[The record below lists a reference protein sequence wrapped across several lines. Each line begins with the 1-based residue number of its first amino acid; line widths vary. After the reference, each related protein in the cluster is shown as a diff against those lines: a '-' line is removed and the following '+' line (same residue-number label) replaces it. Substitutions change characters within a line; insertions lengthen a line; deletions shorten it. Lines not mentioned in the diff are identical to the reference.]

1 MGVECAEGI
10 EKESGMS
17 TDHLTNDKE
26 TKTVMDCHQ
35 CHKQFVGL
43 LDYSVNGNHIIE
55 CAHCG
60 HEHCRVIVDGKITG
74 ERWDSRHGSDKD
86 RDSIRPRR
94 VWKADALPARTS
106 SAAEF
111 IRQRWLER
119 SL

>member
-1 MGVECAEGI
+1 MQ
-10 EKESGMS
+10 KT
-17 TDHLTNDKE
+17 TDHLTHDKE
-26 TKTVMDCHQ
+26 TKTVLDCHE
-35 CHKQFVGL
+35 CSKQFVAL
-43 LDYSVNGNHIIE
+43 LDYTVNGNHVIE

-60 HEHCRVIVDGKITG
+60 HEHCRVIENGTITG
-74 ERWDSRHGSDKD
+74 ERWSSRHGDD
-86 RDSIRPRR
+86 RTRDAHRPRR